1 MDAQAAESWKDRALA
16 VALLRLVLGLNITMH
31 GVSRILSGVGTFAHG
46 LVPMFAKTPLP
57 AGFVYGYGWAL
68 PFAEAALGL
77 LVVLGVFRRTAYVLG
92 LLLIASLTFGSTLRQ
107 DWTPA
112 SEQLIYALL
121 YAVLLATRTY
131 DRYCLDRVWRRQP
144 A

>member
-1 MDAQAAESWKDRALA
+1 MHHDRALA
-16 VALLRLVLGLNITMH
+16 LLLLRLVVGLNITMH

-46 LVPMFAKTPLP
+46 LAPLFAKTPLP
-57 AGFVYGYGWAL
+57 AGMVYGYALAL
-68 PFAEAALGL
+68 PFAEAGLGL
-77 LVVLGVFRRTAYVLG
+77 LVLLGLFRRTAYVLG
-92 LLLIASLTFGSTLRQ
+92 LLLIASLTFGVTLRQ

-121 YAVLLATRTY
+121 YAVLLATRTA
-131 DRYCLDRVWRRQP
+131 DTYCLDGIWRRQR